1 MAKVKTPVEGYSG
14 TVAGVEFKDGSAETD
29 NAGALA
35 YFARHGYEID
45 HGKSESKSTAKKSSS
60 AKK

>member
-14 TVAGVEFKDGSAETD
+14 TVAGVEFKDGAGETD

-45 HGKSESKSTAKKSSS
+45 HGKHESKAAAKKPSS
-60 AKK
+60 KK